1 MRRVWG
7 QEVIYLHLDET
18 DEAAMGLY
26 GGGGYERVVGV
37 DPTGW
42 YQEVMFEAA
51 RKEGRK
57 LRYYSK
63 KVGRRKDEEEEEEEE
78 GGGEEGEVGGG
89 RGGWE
94 GEGGEG
100 VGKSE
105 GGEGEGWE

>member
-1 MRRVWG
+1 VWG
-7 QEVIYLHLDET
+7 EEMIFLHLDET

-26 GGGGYERVVGV
+26 KGGGYGRVVGV

-63 KVGRRKDEEEEEEEE
+63 RVGGEGEEGE
-78 GGGEEGEVGGG
+78 GGGEEGGGG
-89 RGGWE
+89 VGWAGEE
-94 GEGGEG
+94 GERESGGE
-100 VGKSE
+100 SE
-105 GGEGEGWE
+105 GELEDGW